1 MADNTLL
8 KYFFSSGSEV
18 DPEGQFNLTRKTR
31 TQRLREIYTIMQK
44 HHFTKG
50 FTPESFRSMLE
61 GLGPSFV
68 KIGQTLST
76 RSEILPKAHC
86 DELKKLYEIMADT
99 DGIYG
104 GRFSGAGFK
113 GCCMALIAPD
123 KAEEI
128 EAKVGAEYLKAFPE
142 LEGKYSFHLCE
153 SADGVEL

>member
-76 RSEILPKAHC
+76 RSEILAQG
-86 DELKKLYEIMADT
+86 LL
-99 DGIYG
+99 
-104 GRFSGAGFK
+104 R
-113 GCCMALIAPD
+113 
-123 KAEEI
+123 
-128 EAKVGAEYLKAFPE
+128 
-142 LEGKYSFHLCE
+142 
-153 SADGVEL
+153 